1 MDLLGLRTLTVI
13 GDTLRYI
20 YETTGEKIDIEKIPL
35 DDDATCAMLRRGDTQ
50 GVFQLE
56 SEGMTKL
63 VMDLAPEKFSDLI
76 PLVALYRPGPLGT
89 GMVED
94 FIAGK
99 HGTRTADILH
109 PLLEPVLK
117 DTFGVILYQEQVMQ
131 ITSVLAGFTLGQ
143 ADILR
148 RAMGKKKAKELDSMK
163 QKFIDGAKQNHSID
177 EETSTQILRFCSTLQ
192 VTASTNHIRLLTHL

>member
-76 PLVALYRPGPLGT
+76 PLVALYRPGYS
-89 GMVED
+89 
-94 FIAGK
+94 
-99 HGTRTADILH
+99 R
-109 PLLEPVLK
+109 
-117 DTFGVILYQEQVMQ
+117 
-131 ITSVLAGFTLGQ
+131 
-143 ADILR
+143 
-148 RAMGKKKAKELDSMK
+148 
-163 QKFIDGAKQNHSID
+163 
-177 EETSTQILRFCSTLQ
+177 
-192 VTASTNHIRLLTHL
+192 

>member
-1 MDLLGLRTLTVI
+1 
-13 GDTLRYI
+13 
-20 YETTGEKIDIEKIPL
+20 
-35 DDDATCAMLRRGDTQ
+35 MLRRGDTQ

-131 ITSVLAGFTLGQ
+131 ITSVLAPYWQ
-143 ADILR
+143 ALR
-148 RAMGKKKAKELDSMK
+148 LARPIFCAAPWAKRKPKSW
-163 QKFIDGAKQNHSID
+163 IP
-177 EETSTQILRFCSTLQ
+177 
-192 VTASTNHIRLLTHL
+192 